1 MESSSW
7 APTPELNWGPR
18 ESRPAMPGIRGG
30 GERPDDARGSSGG
43 TGEQIGERAAADRPA
58 AATTT
63 AGAASALAF
72 TPLSLTP
79 SLLRASAFRREN
91 EGGDSEVRRGRR
103 LPLSAVGAVASR
115 FSSSL

>member
-63 AGAASALAF
+63 AGAASALAC
-72 TPLSLTP
+72 TPLSLPP
-79 SLLRASAFRREN
+79 SSAPPPSAGRK
-91 EGGDSEVRRGRR
+91 GGDSEVRRGRR